1 VSRTIPGAYPDI
13 VGSLGG
19 FCDIVDGGVFGG
31 IGGVEDVG
39 EGVFGNIGGVM
50 EGVEEMEAGEGSEGV
65 WDMGG
70 IGVFCGRGG
79 IEGVGGVG
87 DDIVDGY
94 YGEL

>member
-19 FCDIVDGGVFGG
+19 FCDIVDGGDF
-31 IGGVEDVG
+31 G

-50 EGVEEMEAGEGSEGV
+50 EGVEEMGAGEGSEGV
-65 WDMGG
+65 WDMG
-70 IGVFCGRGG
+70 IGVFCGRGS

-87 DDIVDGY
+87 GVEDDIVDGY
-94 YGEL
+94 YGVL